1 MATTAIVPGDKIKP
15 KTNAFTREDLMA
27 ACKKRYNGSICVDL
41 MDEALRAATLKE
53 AVDILVS
60 DTIYHDGHDRNLI
73 LTQEELKARRIRM
86 NIIGVL
92 RAMISTLKKGK
103 VSQKS
108 IEFAITAQMAMRK
121 LKCYNV
127 DRKAQYFLN
136 EFKRHG
142 LIFSTTIDVKDLRGR
157 KIDVELVWSFR
168 EGQEEKVTDDFLFH
182 LVHESNREDFA

>member
-1 MATTAIVPGDKIKP
+1 MNTTAIVPGDKIKP
-15 KTNAFTREDLMA
+15 KTNAFTREDLMT

-41 MDEALRAATLKE
+41 MEEALKAATLKE

-73 LTQEELKARRIRM
+73 LNQEELKARRMRM

-92 RAMISTLKKGK
+92 RAVVQVLNKGK

-108 IEFAITAQMAMRK
+108 VEFAINAQMVLRK

-127 DRKAQYFLN
+127 DRKAKYFLD
-136 EFKRHG
+136 EFKRQG
-142 LIFSTTIDVKDLRGR
+142 LVFTTAVDVKDTRGR
-157 KIDVELVWSFR
+157 KIDVELLWSFR
-168 EGQEEKVTDDFLFH
+168 EEALGKIDDEFLLS
-182 LVHESNREDFA
+182 LVHESNREEFA